1 MDLEWDEDKRLSN
14 LQKHKI
20 DFLDATEVFDD
31 YTITFEDDRESYG
44 EQRFVTFGR
53 LLGYVV
59 AVVHTERE
67 DNIRIISIRKATK
80 HEERSYYE
88 TITN

>member
-1 MDLEWDEDKRLSN
+1 MDIEWDEDKRQSN

-20 DFLDATEVFDD
+20 DFIDAEEVFND
-31 YTITFEDDRESYG
+31 YTVTFEDERESYA

-53 LLGYVV
+53 LRDYVV

-67 DNIRIISIRKATK
+67 DNIRIISVRKATK
-80 HEERSYYE
+80 HEERNYYA